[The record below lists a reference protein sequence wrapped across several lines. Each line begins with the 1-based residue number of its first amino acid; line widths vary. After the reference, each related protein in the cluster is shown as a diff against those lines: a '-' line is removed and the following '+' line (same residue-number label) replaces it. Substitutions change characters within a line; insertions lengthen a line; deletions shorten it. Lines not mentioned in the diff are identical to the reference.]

1 MATIQ
6 TKPARRNSSVTE
18 SRRTLADGVIERIRQ
33 EIISGWLAP
42 GTMVA
47 EIPTA
52 QRLNVSRVP
61 VREAMM
67 VLEHDG
73 LLEFEENGRCRVRTL
88 TARDFDEI
96 YSVRLMLETE
106 AFRLA
111 ALNHTDAD
119 LKSLRDCIRQMERAR
134 SLSRVTLLD
143 IEFHDR
149 IMEMSR
155 QSRLRYLWKIMRS
168 QIQLFTA
175 ILQRELS
182 SVITN
187 VRDVSVEAHLKCL
200 LEVESGVPER
210 AGQCAIEHLEP
221 WSKWLKTTR
230 PEGGAR

>member
-1 MATIQ
+1 MATIHAKQ
-6 TKPARRNSSVTE
+6 RERSASISE
-18 SRRTLADGVIERIRQ
+18 SRRTLADGVIERLRQ
-33 EIISGWLAP
+33 EIISGLLAS

-73 LLEFEENGRCRVRTL
+73 LLVFEDNGRCRVRTL

-96 YSVRLMLETE
+96 YEVRLMLEAE

-111 ALNHTDAD
+111 AVNHTLAD
-119 LKSLRDCIRQMERAR
+119 IKTLRDCIRQMERAR
-134 SLSRVTLLD
+134 TLNRVTLLD
-143 IEFHDR
+143 IKFHDH
-149 IMEMSR
+149 IVEMSR
-155 QSRLRYLWKIMRS
+155 QSRLLYLWKTMRS
-168 QIQLFTA
+168 QVQLFTA
-175 ILQRELS
+175 TLQREIS

-187 VRDVSVEAHLKCL
+187 VRDVSVEAHEKC
-200 LEVESGVPER
+200 VVGIESRDPDLAR
-210 AGQCAIEHLEP
+210 QCAIEHLEP

-230 PEGGAR
+230 PEGGAV